1 MNVKSSPAKDVK
13 TTKRLGVR
21 SAHMLKRN
29 EQGMWQGRFVCMVP
43 HMFLYYYG
51 DEEYDVPR
59 GIIDL
64 EYYTTLT
71 VDGDVVSLHPPQG
84 NPHRSFHLKIED
96 DAVRSD
102 WVAGIKRDRFR
113 AVQDERDMYQE
124 LQEAF
129 SGQIN
134 TMTKTI
140 ETYNQEKEELLR
152 DVAES
157 RKVSEDAMVTLYRLV
172 ALLDVETEESV
183 SGDITVLGNCL
194 DREIKQLMTN
204 HIKFLDD
211 SSKARDVE
219 LGELRLKVESMEQS
233 NEKLE
238 RRLATESVTLESAE
252 RRLSQEKEDAEV
264 RYRNVHA
271 QLEDASASLQAAV
284 SEKQDGQEKVAG
296 LNSQKKLLIKEV
308 KSLRKKDE
316 ESVASMQSLEEQLN
330 TLRKD
335 NERLVQEN
343 KKLLE
348 QIPSSSE
355 ENIDFPL
362 SSDSSLAT
370 AAVAAAEATEAAAVT
385 AAAAAAAVTTTT
397 GSGGRGVGAE
407 EQEKSL
413 GGEVNGT
420 TAEAAID
427 QKQAPS
433 KRGSIVATL
442 GSVFKFNGKAA
453 ETGSRAA
460 AISEMETIS
469 EPLTGSDED
478 GQRPEGADKGFV
490 LSCYRCSGTVEGPK
504 YSTCKCAEPALTPED
519 VTSKPTSRKMSDK
532 LFSSML
538 GRNKNNKD
546 NKDVPY

>member
-1 MNVKSSPAKDVK
+1 
-13 TTKRLGVR
+13 
-21 SAHMLKRN
+21 MLKRN

-71 VDGDVVSLHPPQG
+71 VDGDVISLHPPQG

-96 DAVRSD
+96 DVVRSD

-211 SSKARDVE
+211 SSKARDAE
-219 LGELRLKVESMEQS
+219 LGELRMKVESMEQS

-238 RRLATESVTLESAE
+238 RRLATESVTLESVE
-252 RRLSQEKEDAEV
+252 RRLSQEREDAEI
-264 RYRNVHA
+264 RYRDVHA

-316 ESVASMQSLEEQLN
+316 ESVASMHSLEKQLY
-330 TLRKD
+330 TLQKD

-348 QIPSSSE
+348 QIPTSTE

-370 AAVAAAEATEAAAVT
+370 AAVAAAEAEAEAEAGSEAEAEVEVEAAA
-385 AAAAAAAVTTTT
+385 AT
-397 GSGGRGVGAE
+397 GGVGRGVGAE
-407 EQEKSL
+407 EPEKSL

-420 TAEAAID
+420 TAEATVD
-427 QKQAPS
+427 QKQAPP

-442 GSVFKFNGKAA
+442 GSVFKFSGKAA
-453 ETGSRAA
+453 ETDSRAA
-460 AISEMETIS
+460 AISDIETIS

-478 GQRPEGADKGFV
+478 GQRPEGADEGFV
-490 LSCYRCSGTVEGPK
+490 LSCYRCGGTVEGPK

-519 VTSKPTSRKMSDK
+519 VTSKPSPKMSDK

-538 GRNKNNKD
+538 GRNKNTKD
-546 NKDVPY
+546 SPK